1 MNKRVAFLFAIS
13 MIFMMMLSACGSSK
27 EVSAVKDTGETFMAA
42 LRDSDAITSW
52 NMLTQNVQAEVGD
65 IAKWQQFILPRNFSE
80 WKFLSTN
87 VEKTAA
93 QIDGEAVLSS
103 NTYNIVLVFKKI
115 DNYWKIAGVNIYF
128 KSQ

>member
-1 MNKRVAFLFAIS
+1 
-13 MIFMMMLSACGSSK
+13 MILMMMLSACGSSK

-42 LRDSDAITSW
+42 MRDSDAITSW
-52 NMLTQNVQAEVGD
+52 NMLTEDVQAEVGD

-80 WKFLSTN
+80 WKFLSTS

-115 DNYWKIAGVNIYF
+115 DDYWKIAGVNIYF
-128 KSQ
+128 KPQ